1 MRILFVTSECAP
13 YSKSGGLADVAFSLP
28 PALKKTGDEV
38 AVITP
43 LYQCVRKNYGDT
55 LTRVAEITVRLGWRE
70 RIYCGLWRGELS
82 GVTVYFVDNLEF
94 FDRPK
99 LYGYGDD
106 PLRFAFFSRAVI
118 SLLPQLDFMPQILH
132 CNDWETALTVIYL
145 KDEQVVRPELRN
157 IRAVYTIHNIA
168 YQGQFGENL
177 LQDVFGLDQG
187 WYDGGLGYE
196 FEGRRDVNLMKG
208 AMMMADAVST
218 VSPNYAREMHSDRYG
233 CGLQGVADIVG
244 GKLYGILNGI
254 DMDRYDPSKCPN
266 IPAHFSRNDISGK
279 AQCKRRLQ
287 ELFGLHQE
295 ARWPLLCCVS
305 RLVEQKG
312 IELIRQVLPGLMDLG
327 VQLIVFGQGDQQYLD
342 YFDWAK
348 RTWPG
353 QVGFSSDYS
362 EPMADAVFAGSDMY
376 LMPSR
381 FEPCGLS
388 QMMAMR
394 FGTVPIVHETGGL
407 KDSVRP
413 YSGFDG
419 LGDGFAFVEYSAHA
433 LYVTC
438 REAIRLYFGDRKM
451 WAKLMD
457 RGMRKDFSWDRSAE
471 RYNRMYEGIL
481 DNREE
486 ADVPFDE
493 AFETLKAAWEEIDR
507 ENLARHPDDFNPHY
521 RRTLEITLTGRAEGK
536 LNIRFA
542 DGAIHVNKGVSD
554 FADAFAEATYDNFL
568 DMASGRVSP
577 DTLFLNGQLK
587 ITGNLAKGYEF
598 RMVLSPAPQ
607 QESGVSED

>member
-55 LTRVAEITVRLGWRE
+55 LTRVAEITVQLGWRE

-471 RYNRMYEGIL
+471 RYNRMYEGVL

>member
-55 LTRVAEITVRLGWRE
+55 LTRVAEITVQLGWRE